1 MLQIIN
7 KKLVY
12 SASLQVEA
20 VLKACAVEA
29 PMNSQNNSP
38 QFTKAETQPS
48 K

>member
-1 MLQIIN
+1 MLHIIN
-7 KKLVY
+7 QKLVF

-38 QFTKAETQPS
+38 QLTKAETQAS